1 MLWASPG
8 WRDMSERTIPFRDL
22 EEERSLFGSL
32 DRNLHLLRRLYKV
45 DAVSRGG
52 MLKLTGDPEA
62 LAEAARVVE
71 EALGLIRGG
80 RPLDADAVERVL
92 RRRGGDGEG
101 GSSETGPV
109 RPQVEPRT
117 ENQAKYLDVI
127 SRSTITFAIGPAG
140 TGKSFLAVAMAV
152 AYLKKGTFRRII
164 LCRPAVEAGENLG
177 FLPGDMA
184 SKVDPYL
191 RPLYDALH
199 ALLPRMQLER
209 YIDEGVV
216 EILPLAYMRGRTL
229 DHACIILD
237 EAQNT
242 TDTQMKMA
250 LTRLGRN
257 SKMIVTGDI
266 TQIDLPRR
274 VSSGLVRARRV
285 LSGIDGVAFMHLS
298 KVDIVRHRVVADVVR
313 AYSRADENDRL
324 EAKERLG
331 LGGDDRRAKP
341 DQRGGRG
348 TQ

>member
-1 MLWASPG
+1 
-8 WRDMSERTIPFRDL
+8 MSERTIPFRDL
-22 EEERSLFGSL
+22 DEERSLFGSL
-32 DRNLHLLRRLYKV
+32 DRNLHLLRRMYKV

-52 MLKLTGDPEA
+52 VLKLTGAPEA
-62 LAEAARVVE
+62 LADAGRVVE
-71 EALGLIRGG
+71 EALELIRSG
-80 RPLDADAVERVL
+80 RPLDVDAVERIL
-92 RRRGGDGEG
+92 RRGGGDGERAPTEAG
-101 GSSETGPV
+101 GV
-109 RPQVEPRT
+109 RPDVEPRT
-117 ENQAKYLDVI
+117 ENQAKYLEAI
-127 SRSTITFAIGPAG
+127 NKSTITFAIGPAG

-152 AYLKKGTFRRII
+152 AFLKKGTFRRII
-164 LCRPAVEAGENLG
+164 LCRPAVEAGESLG

-209 YIDEGVV
+209 YMDEGVV

-266 TQIDLPRR
+266 TQVDLPRK
-274 VSSGLVRARRV
+274 VVSGLARARRV
-285 LSGIDGVAFMHLS
+285 LSGIDGVTFMHLS
-298 KVDIVRHRVVADVVR
+298 KVDIVRHPVVADVVR
-313 AYSRADENDRL
+313 AYSRAEENDRH
-324 EAKERLG
+324 EAKGRLG
-331 LGGDDRRAKP
+331 LGEDERRGKPDRR
-341 DQRGGRG
+341 GGG
-348 TQ
+348 GPQ